1 MKRFILFLLLVCVV
15 LTSSAQRW
23 EKRHQDADELKGTS
37 AVDLHFADISNM
49 GVIVIL
55 DNKDLLTIGL
65 KKGIFDYKRYEDYYV
80 VEGIAGLYG
89 ENGELIE
96 KANIRIEV
104 SEDSP
109 SFVQAYFNTDL
120 SYEGS
125 GAIKKVLSWI
135 RNKKGS
141 VRFIIPLYGGT
152 DFDVKLPTFLSQE
165 QKGTKSKPKG
175 TTQNKGAKIPARKK

>member
-1 MKRFILFLLLVCVV
+1 MKRFILLLSLMCVV

-23 EKRHQDADELKGTS
+23 EKHHEDGDELKGTS
-37 AVDLHFADISNM
+37 AVDLHFADIPNM

-65 KKGIFDYKRYEDYYV
+65 KKGIFDYKRYEEYFV
-80 VEGIAGLYG
+80 VDGIVGMYG
-89 ENGELIE
+89 RNGELVE

-109 SFVQAYFNTDL
+109 NFAQAYSNTDFG
-120 SYEGS
+120 YEGS

-135 RNKKGS
+135 RNNKGS
-141 VRFIIPLYGGT
+141 IRFIIPKYGGT
-152 DFDVKLPTFLSQE
+152 DFDVKLPTLLSQKQAE
-165 QKGTKSKPKG
+165 FKAKPKGTAPKGTKS
-175 TTQNKGAKIPARKK
+175 AVKK